1 MQGNLDDVT
10 LLQDITEV
18 CRATVRAFVEERTDK
33 NDQVSCNWPRHM
45 THDAH
50 GSGFSEIGTLHA

>member
-33 NDQVSCNWPRHM
+33 NDQVSNWPRHL
-45 THDAH
+45 THDAQ
-50 GSGFSEIGTLHA
+50 GSGCSEAGTLHA

>member
-1 MQGNLDDVT
+1 MSTLHVLKLGLAAQGNLDDVT

-33 NDQVSCNWPRHM
+33 NDQVCPHPE
-45 THDAH
+45 A
-50 GSGFSEIGTLHA
+50 